1 MGHALLCLAFFLLA
15 QPHHRHLQLH
25 HEQLYLALLDELS
38 QCLQQTVLPELLTA
52 ECHALRRQVD
62 NGPVEYLQSE
72 KLLNQRVVFKKSSLE
87 GSCHVVLV
95 DKSALAGEVFI
106 YDCENGQNVP
116 AAGAALKEF
125 VIDSENGEQE
135 FPSEGEVEL
144 GVLADELSDEGE
156 DIEHAELEVLVWR
169 VFLPM

>member
-1 MGHALLCLAFFLLA
+1 
-15 QPHHRHLQLH
+15 
-25 HEQLYLALLDELS
+25 
-38 QCLQQTVLPELLTA
+38 
-52 ECHALRRQVD
+52 
-62 NGPVEYLQSE
+62 
-72 KLLNQRVVFKKSSLE
+72 
-87 GSCHVVLV
+87 
-95 DKSALAGEVFI
+95 
-106 YDCENGQNVP
+106 
-116 AAGAALKEF
+116 LKEF